1 MKYCTDAN
9 TDANISA
16 SLSEVLVKFGI
27 SGTTKKPTLKSGESE
42 GNPFR
47 NWQIKGTASFLCKHA
62 VSLSC
67 TDIENRFSY
76 RFLGILS

>member
-16 SLSEVLVKFGI
+16 SLSEVLVKLVEQQ
-27 SGTTKKPTLKSGESE
+27 KKPTLKSGESE

>member
-27 SGTTKKPTLKSGESE
+27 SGTTKKTYLEIWWIWGK
-42 GNPFR
+42 PF
-47 NWQIKGTASFLCKHA
+47 
-62 VSLSC
+62 
-67 TDIENRFSY
+67 
-76 RFLGILS
+76 